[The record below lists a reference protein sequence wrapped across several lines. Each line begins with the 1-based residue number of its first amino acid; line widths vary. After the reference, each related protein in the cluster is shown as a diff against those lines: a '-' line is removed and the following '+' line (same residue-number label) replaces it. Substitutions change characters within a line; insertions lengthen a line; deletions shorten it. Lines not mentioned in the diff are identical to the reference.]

1 MPGRAVTARGGNSRS
16 PRAIQRRLVSSA
28 FLRVSRSPPTHG
40 RNAQSLSASVSTS
53 SARSR

>member
-28 FLRVSRSPPTHG
+28 FLRVSRSVPTHG